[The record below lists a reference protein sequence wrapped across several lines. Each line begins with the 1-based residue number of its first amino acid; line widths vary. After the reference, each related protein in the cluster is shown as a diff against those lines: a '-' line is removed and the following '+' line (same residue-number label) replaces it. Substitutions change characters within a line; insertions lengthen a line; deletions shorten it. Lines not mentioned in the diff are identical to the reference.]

1 MKPKNAINMFLLQI
15 KNKYFTDM
23 NARPK
28 ITLELTHTDKIIEIS
43 SFLIL
48 AILWIL
54 VVYNYAGLPTTIP
67 THYNAL
73 GEADR
78 FGNKDNIFS
87 LPIIATVLF
96 VGMTFLN
103 KFPHIFNYPTN
114 ITTENALGQY
124 TNATKMIRA
133 IKFAIV
139 FIFALITLKTM
150 QSSTLG
156 IWFLPLVL
164 MLIFIPIFFQVKSS
178 KLK

>member
-1 MKPKNAINMFLLQI
+1 
-15 KNKYFTDM
+15 M

-28 ITLELTHTDKIIEIS
+28 IALKLSQTDKIIEIS

-54 VVYNYAGLPTTIP
+54 VVYNYAGLPAIIP

-124 TNATKMIRA
+124 TNATKMMRVV
-133 IKFAIV
+133 KLAIV
-139 FIFALITLKTM
+139 FIFALMTFKTI
-150 QSSTLG
+150 QASTLG

-164 MLIFIPIFFQVKSS
+164 MLVFIPIFFQVKAS
-178 KLK
+178 KIK